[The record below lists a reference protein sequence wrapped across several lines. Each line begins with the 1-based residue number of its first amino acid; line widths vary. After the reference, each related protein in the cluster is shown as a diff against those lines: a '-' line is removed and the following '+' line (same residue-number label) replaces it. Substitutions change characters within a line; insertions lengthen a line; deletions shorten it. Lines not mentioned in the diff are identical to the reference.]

1 MVFVSS
7 RFTLGSAR
15 RKIDLFEL
23 NQTIDWF
30 RQGVFDVIKEI
41 VKKFY
46 LSILGF
52 IVITHFPS
60 LEKWK
65 DKSNEVKT

>member
-15 RKIDLFEL
+15 RKIGLFEL

-30 RQGVFDVIKEI
+30 RQGVFDVIKDLTS
-41 VKKFY
+41 
-46 LSILGF
+46 LSI
-52 IVITHFPS
+52 
-60 LEKWK
+60 
-65 DKSNEVKT
+65 